1 MTNFWAIVGAVL
13 VAKSIWFAMLA
24 SALVFK
30 KVRIGLMRL
39 TLRIGEE
46 FTELDIYD
54 WSRNGSFLFI
64 YSRF

>member
-1 MTNFWAIVGAVL
+1 MTNFWTIVGAIL
-13 VAKSIWFAMLA
+13 VAKSILFAVLA

-39 TLRIGEE
+39 SLRIGEE

-54 WSRNGSFLFI
+54 
-64 YSRF
+64 

>member
-1 MTNFWAIVGAVL
+1 MTNFWTIVGAVL

-39 TLRIGEE
+39 TLRISEK
-46 FTELDIYD
+46 FTELDI
-54 WSRNGSFLFI
+54 
-64 YSRF
+64 

>member
-1 MTNFWAIVGAVL
+1 MTNFWAIVGAIL
-13 VAKSIWFAMLA
+13 VAKSIWFAALA

-39 TLRIGEE
+39 SLRIGEE

-54 WSRNGSFLFI
+54 
-64 YSRF
+64 